1 MSNEIAPKIAYKNTS
16 DRHGNN
22 EFVKHTKFPTRYG
35 KFRPRFETKKSNNIQ
50 IFANPIGLAI
60 PPCYGRSAPSDFESH
75 PQFSLAESKR
85 PSWQHEAFA
94 LSQWELRMW
103 FEIRGGWTAVTRRY
117 RQAYGIG
124 KNLNII
130 RFFRF
135 KMRAKLT
142 VADESRRKFS
152 VFYESV
158 VSVAIRCI
166 FMRFSERFRVTLV
179 ADQTWSLQPSIFIC
193 I

>member
-1 MSNEIAPKIAYKNTS
+1 MCDTYKIY
-16 DRHGNN
+16 
-22 EFVKHTKFPTRYG
+22 VK
-35 KFRPRFETKKSNNIQ
+35 KFRNSVLIYEISWLPLLNCILDLLLCF
-50 IFANPIGLAI
+50 P
-60 PPCYGRSAPSDFESH
+60 
-75 PQFSLAESKR
+75 LAESER
-85 PSWQHEAFA
+85 LVLPWWPFA

-117 RQAYGIG
+117 REACGIG
-124 KNLNII
+124 KNLTII

-135 KMRAKLT
+135 KMRVKFT
-142 VADESRRKFS
+142 VADESSRKFS
-152 VFYESV
+152 VLYESV

-179 ADQTWSLQPSIFIC
+179 SDPTWSLQPSIFIC